1 MRKTV
6 LVGTRE
12 SKLAKWQAQWVINQ
26 IQGYFDEYRFQMVE
40 IKTKG
45 DIYGMEMF
53 QDIGEKGIFT
63 EELEEALRKGDID
76 MAVHSMKDV
85 PYELPSGFTIGAIV
99 GRSDPS
105 DVLVSRGNLSLDE
118 LPKGARIGTS
128 SLRRK
133 AQLLRFRSD
142 FNIVPCRG
150 NINTRLSK
158 VRKKELDAI
167 VVAACAMERLG
178 LEDRITE
185 YLPYGVCMP
194 AAGQGAVAVEVR
206 LGDSVVRN
214 MVEKIHNPMVA
225 SAVTAERTL
234 VKCLGGGCNLP
245 IGALARFK
253 GKRLHLEAIV
263 LSPDGSEV
271 VRAYATGYFSSPE
284 RLGTEVA
291 HKLLIRGADKI
302 LEKLGVKEKC

>member
-26 IQGYFDEYRFQMVE
+26 IQGYFNEYRFQLVE

-45 DIYGMEMF
+45 DIYGLEMF
-53 QDIGEKGIFT
+53 KDIGEKGIFT
-63 EELEEALRKGDID
+63 EELEKALKKGEID

-85 PYELPSGFTIGAIV
+85 PYELPSDFVIGAV
-99 GRSDPS
+99 AGRSDPS

-118 LPKGARIGTS
+118 LPRGARIGTS
-128 SLRRK
+128 SLTRK
-133 AQLLRFRSD
+133 AQLLRFRAD

-150 NINTRLSK
+150 NIHTRISK
-158 VRKKELDAI
+158 VRKKEFDAI
-167 VVAACAMERLG
+167 VVAACGMERLG
-178 LEDRITE
+178 LEDKITE

-194 AAGQGAVAVEVR
+194 AAGQGAVAVEIR
-206 LGDSVVRN
+206 AGDSEIRN

-245 IGALARFK
+245 VGALARFK
-253 GKRLHLEAIV
+253 GKRLQLEAVV
-263 LSPDGSEV
+263 LNPEGSKI
-271 VRAYATGYFSSPE
+271 VRAYGTGYFSSPE
-284 RLGTEVA
+284 KLGTEVA
-291 HKLLIRGADKI
+291 HKLLTRGADKI
-302 LEKLGVKEKC
+302 LQDMGIEGC